1 MQRITIIVLTLYVCS
16 FGFAQMSGAETIVM
30 GYFDLKPHMYKSK
43 KTGQVKGASVAYF
56 EKIAEKMGC
65 DVKWIGPLPFSR
77 LIFHLKFKEM
87 IDGTPLMSMTEERKA
102 IFYYPKHF
110 YYLCKPNLIVRS
122 DNTLEKIT
130 SVDDLKKMTIGQFS
144 KAANSRFITANHP
157 SLTFDI
163 VSAGLTLFENQLN
176 KLINKRIDAIHT
188 LDEYTLLFTA
198 KLMNIDHQVK
208 ILFLPEAPWPFYTVF
223 SKTQRGKML
232 VEKFDQAFIESGY
245 KPEDYHV
252 MIKSEFDRIT
262 DHFDKK

>member
-1 MQRITIIVLTLYVCS
+1 MQRITIFVLTLYLCS

-30 GYFDLKPHMYKSK
+30 GYFDLKPHMYQCEA
-43 KTGQVKGASVAYF
+43 TGKVKGASVAYF
-56 EKIAEKMGC
+56 ERITEKMGC
-65 DVKWIGPLPFSR
+65 TVKWVGPFPFSR
-77 LIFHLKFKEM
+77 LIFNLKRRKI

-102 IFYYPKHF
+102 IFYYPEHF

-122 DNTLEKIT
+122 DNPLERIT
-130 SVDDLKKMTIGQFS
+130 SVDDLKTMTIGQFS
-144 KAANSRFITANHP
+144 RAANSRFITQNHAA
-157 SLTFDI
+157 LTFDI

-198 KLMNIDHQVK
+198 KRMYIDHQVK
-208 ILFLPEAPWPFYTVF
+208 ILFLPEDPWPFYTVF

-232 VEKFDQAFIESGY
+232 TEKFDRAFIESGY

-252 MIKSEFDRIT
+252 MIKSEFDHI
-262 DHFDKK
+262 DENFSSK